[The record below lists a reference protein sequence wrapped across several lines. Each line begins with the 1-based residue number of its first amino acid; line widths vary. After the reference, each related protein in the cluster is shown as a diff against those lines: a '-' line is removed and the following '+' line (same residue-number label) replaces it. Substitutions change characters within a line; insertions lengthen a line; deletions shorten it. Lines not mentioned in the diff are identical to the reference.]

1 MQKQVLIVDP
11 QVAASRDLVA
21 ALGALRPD
29 WLVLACTDGSHA
41 LDTLGHTPCDAV
53 VAELNLPDR
62 DGASLLNEVME
73 HHPRTVRFVLSD
85 LSRQD
90 AVLKCIGRAHQF
102 LAKPC
107 DPQILCSALGRA
119 FALDF
124 WLPSEQTARA
134 LAGMQKLPSP
144 PTLYFQVVRALRSS
158 TASLED
164 VGALIARDPA
174 MTAKILQVVNSAVFG
189 FQRQVA
195 NPAEAV
201 MYLGM
206 QTTTSL
212 ILLAHT
218 YSYFDQLGALNLSM
232 DQLWSHSVRT
242 ARRARKIS
250 AAQCPI
256 AEIAEEAYTAG
267 MLHDIGKLALAANNP
282 SAYQEIAA
290 RVKALGLL
298 WWEAEQEVLGTIHSE
313 IGACLAA
320 AWGLS
325 AGIIE
330 AIALHHHPIKMV
342 NSGFSPLTAVHAA
355 NVIDH
360 SLQSHNPVL
369 RLDWSYIADL
379 GLSDQVVC
387 WRELCAEDE

>member
-1 MQKQVLIVDP
+1 MQKQVLIVDS
-11 QVAASRDLVA
+11 QEASCRALVA
-21 ALGALRPD
+21 NLSALQPD
-29 WLVLACTDGSHA
+29 WKVLASIDGSHA
-41 LDTLGHTPCDAV
+41 LETLRQNPCDAV
-53 VAELNLPDR
+53 VAELNLPGM
-62 DGASLLNEVME
+62 DGAALLNEVME
-73 HHPRTVRFVLSD
+73 RHPRTVRFVLSD

-107 DPQILCSALGRA
+107 DPQILASALGRA

-124 WLPSEQTARA
+124 WLPTEHTARA
-134 LAGMQKLPSP
+134 LAGMHKLPSP
-144 PTLYFQVVRALRSS
+144 PNLYFQVVRAMRSPQ
-158 TASLED
+158 TSLEE
-164 VGALIARDPA
+164 VGSLIARDPA

-189 FQRQVA
+189 FQRQVS

-218 YSYFDQLGALNLSM
+218 YSYFDQLGELHFSM
-232 DQLWSHSVRT
+232 DQLWAHSVRT
-242 ARRARKIS
+242 ARRARRIC
-250 AAQCPI
+250 AAQCSLP
-256 AEIAEEAYTAG
+256 AMADEAYTAG

-282 SAYQEIAA
+282 SAYQEIAG

-298 WWEAEQEVLGTIHSE
+298 WWEAEQEVLGAIHSE

-325 AGIIE
+325 AGIVE

-342 NSGFSPLTAVHAA
+342 SSGFSPLTAVHAA

-360 SLQSHNPVL
+360 SLQTHNPVL
-369 RLDWSYIADL
+369 RLDWPYIADL